1 MSYDFGKKKIGAG
14 EKQERNGGMYSKTLL
29 GQSIVENVV
38 PSWTADGENR
48 PFVVFRDPDTGNV
61 FGLSKYL
68 LNAQGERDVIVIFD
82 TKGDYLETFGS
93 QIPDSQKIVIGNGE
107 KYRKITSYHNIF
119 AEVMPRGIDG
129 KLVYTTESDEDALE
143 LCEQLFQTM
152 NSETQPIFP
161 AMAEQVVAALMIY
174 YMRTYWRSDQSKLNN
189 QEFIHFLAGSTNED
203 LKKILELDYMSD
215 WRSCQ
220 DYISGKS
227 NQTQGVNS
235 YFRRQTGGKRK
246 HIFSVRRSTAAS

>member
-1 MSYDFGKKKIGAG
+1 M
-14 EKQERNGGMYSKTLL
+14 
-29 GQSIVENVV
+29 
-38 PSWTADGENR
+38 
-48 PFVVFRDPDTGNV
+48 VFRDPDTGNV
-61 FGLSKYL
+61 FGLSKDMLAYGFLAIGAPGTGKTNIFNICLKYL

-235 YFRRQTGGKRK
+235 YFGALLRK
-246 HIFSVRRSTAAS
+246 CL